1 MRMRL
6 VHDFG
11 EVAVRVV
18 QYLRDNDI
26 SLRATELARTLG
38 EDISRSSVWK
48 CLDTLWK
55 RGLAEKDE
63 DGRFSISR
71 ENADRHLEWL
81 AKGPT
86 AIMVTRSRAPTGET

>member
-18 QYLRDNDI
+18 QYLGNNDI

-38 EDISRSSVWK
+38 EDISCSSVWG
-48 CLDTLWK
+48 CLNTLWK
-55 RGLAEKDE
+55 RGIAEKDE
-63 DGRFSISR
+63 NGQFSISR

-81 AKGPT
+81 SKGPN
-86 AIMVTRSRAPTGET
+86 AIMVTRSRAPTVET

>member
-1 MRMRL
+1 MRL

-11 EVAVRVV
+11 EIAVRVV
-18 QYLRDNDI
+18 EYLGN
-26 SLRATELARTLG
+26 SGLSMKAAELARTLG

-63 DGRFSISR
+63 DGYFSISR

-81 AKGPT
+81 SKGPT
-86 AIMVTRSRAPTGET
+86 MIMVTRSRAPTVET